1 MQHRKYSNN
10 RIFIALAIEICFVI
24 LSLFLSISYGSK
36 SIPFGDTMS
45 YFTGGMADEFLS
57 AVIAARIPRTV
68 FGLLAGA
75 ALGVSGALMQA
86 ITRNPIADPSIL
98 GVNTGAALFVVV
110 GIAYLNI
117 SSGIRL
123 IGISFAGALLTAL
136 LQTLFA
142 ASIPVTAALLVVMAL
157 TLAVFLY
164 LSIKGKTTET
174 TIPKGYIAQN
184 EESIVWNIPI
194 ELLTT
199 KKPV

>member
-1 MQHRKYSNN
+1 MMQYKRSSNN
-10 RIFIALAIEICFVI
+10 RIFTGLIIEIGFVI

-45 YFTGGMADEFLS
+45 YFTGGLTDEFLS

-86 ITRNPIADPSIL
+86 ITRNTIADPSIL

-117 SSGIRL
+117 SSHCYKS
-123 IGISFAGALLTAL
+123 IS
-136 LQTLFA
+136 
-142 ASIPVTAALLVVMAL
+142 SNSY
-157 TLAVFLY
+157 VFSNY
-164 LSIKGKTTET
+164 
-174 TIPKGYIAQN
+174 
-184 EESIVWNIPI
+184 
-194 ELLTT
+194 
-199 KKPV
+199 